1 MGHRQREAQMWHQI
15 ICDQLSLYSC
25 SFKASNPRELMKQP
39 DIDVA
44 LVAGVSLKADEF
56 VAIATAANRQAH
68 DGF

>member
-1 MGHRQREAQMWHQI
+1 MGHRQRQAQTGHQV
-15 ICDQLSLYSC
+15 ICDQLSLHGC